1 MHRQLDYW
9 TLGPRWVKMTLE
21 EEHGYEDALL
31 LGLEKNSREY
41 ELGPVSRCSNPRML
55 DSPATPRPQPWKTVD
70 SPCTSTVAAAT
81 TSSNSTPIQ

>member
-9 TLGPRWVKMTLE
+9 TLGLRWVKMTLE
-21 EEHGYEDALL
+21 EEHSYEDALL
-31 LGLEKNSREY
+31 LGLQKNSREY
-41 ELGPVSRCSNPRML
+41 ELSLEVRCQIHEML